1 MKKSNYIWVI
11 HTGAVLPDGCEII
24 RGTLLSDYA
33 EHNELGPEDVFETKA
48 ENLGPEFKWKLDAF
62 MDKKWPAMFWPVS
75 SDDAGN
81 SKHFNDLS
89 EAKIELVKM
98 LTPKLNIYL
107 NGIRENIS
115 NYNRLMN
122 RIKSIVEDNNYELQ
136 DNILRY

>member
-1 MKKSNYIWVI
+1 MKKHWKEMKKGDHIWVI
-11 HTGAVLPDGCEII
+11 DTGTVLPDGCEII

-48 ENLGPEFKWKLDAF
+48 ENLGPGFKWKLDAF

-107 NGIRENIS
+107 NGIR
-115 NYNRLMN
+115 
-122 RIKSIVEDNNYELQ
+122 
-136 DNILRY
+136 

>member
-1 MKKSNYIWVI
+1 MKKSWKEMKKGDHIWVI
-11 HTGAVLPDGCEII
+11 DTGTALPDGCAII

-33 EHNELGPEDVFETKA
+33 EHNELGTEDGFEKKV
-48 ENLGPEFKWKLDAF
+48 ENLGPGFKWKLDAF
-62 MDKKWPAMFWPVS
+62 VDEEWPAMFWPVN

-107 NGIRENIS
+107 NDIRENIS
-115 NYNRLMN
+115 NYNRLMK
-122 RIKSIVEDNNYELQ
+122 RITSIVEDN
-136 DNILRY
+136 D